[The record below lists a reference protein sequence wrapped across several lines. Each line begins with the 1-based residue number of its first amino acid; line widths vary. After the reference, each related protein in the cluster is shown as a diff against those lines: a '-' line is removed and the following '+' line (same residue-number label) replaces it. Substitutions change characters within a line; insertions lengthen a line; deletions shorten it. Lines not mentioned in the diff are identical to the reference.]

1 MARSL
6 SVQMLEKT
14 HLMFGLP
21 SKKCM
26 NEHLCMCA
34 CAYMKSNLVDRMG
47 GGPRDAPGALQQL
60 DSSRASFS
68 GSGTGGPAARAHIFL
83 ASQLPSG
90 QRATLFKNSK
100 GNSEAVCQTAS
111 LDTWITC
118 LLAQWELASPISLWR
133 LGPMIDSLPGAPGK
147 AFRRWTHQLDGCQP
161 HVFMHLQ
168 IPG

>member
-1 MARSL
+1 MVRPSQDAGGLGAMARSL

-100 GNSEAVCQTAS
+100 GNSLTGY
-111 LDTWITC
+111 LDHM
-118 LLAQWELASPISLWR
+118 SS
-133 LGPMIDSLPGAPGK
+133 GPVGAC
-147 AFRRWTHQLDGCQP
+147 FP
-161 HVFMHLQ
+161 HKSVETRSYD
-168 IPG
+168 